1 MFRLVAT
8 DLDGTLLRSDKSISP
23 RTRQVLAR
31 VQEAGTRI
39 VLVTGRPPRFLRMVA
54 EDLDM
59 LGLAICANGA
69 IVYDP
74 AQNAIIRHTPI
85 PPAVAQDIILE
96 LRRMAP
102 GICFAFEQE
111 LYSSCEPE
119 YLAQFPYNTAS
130 HAPLVEDALIL
141 CRKPVTKLIARHPT
155 IPVAQLL
162 LLTESLPDERVL
174 ATFSGAPFVEIS
186 APAAQKSLALA
197 RLCEEWG
204 IQSSEVIA
212 FGDMPNDLPM
222 LRWAGHSAATAN
234 AQPEVRAA
242 ATEVTL
248 SNDEDGVAVVLESL
262 LRASVNPACCQPA
275 TH

>member
-1 MFRLVAT
+1 
-8 DLDGTLLRSDKSISP
+8 
-23 RTRQVLAR
+23 
-31 VQEAGTRI
+31 
-39 VLVTGRPPRFLRMVA
+39 MVA
-54 EDLDM
+54 EDLDI

-74 AQNAIIRHTPI
+74 AQDAIIQHTPI
-85 PPAVAQDIILE
+85 SSAVAEDIILE

-111 LYSSCEPE
+111 LYPSCEPE
-119 YLAQFPYNTAS
+119 YLAWFAYNSAS
-130 HAPLVEDALIL
+130 QAPVVEDALTL
-141 CRKPVTKLIARHPT
+141 CRKPVTKLIARHPA

-162 LLTESLPDERVL
+162 LMIESLPGERVL

-197 RLCEEWG
+197 WLCKELG
-204 IQSSEVIA
+204 IESSEVIA
-212 FGDMPNDLPM
+212 FGDMPNDLSM
-222 LRWAGHSAATAN
+222 LRWAGHSVAMAN

-242 ATEVTL
+242 TTEVAL
-248 SNDEDGVAVVLESL
+248 SNDEDGVAVVLERL
-262 LRASVNPACCQPA
+262 LCAPVNPASCQPA